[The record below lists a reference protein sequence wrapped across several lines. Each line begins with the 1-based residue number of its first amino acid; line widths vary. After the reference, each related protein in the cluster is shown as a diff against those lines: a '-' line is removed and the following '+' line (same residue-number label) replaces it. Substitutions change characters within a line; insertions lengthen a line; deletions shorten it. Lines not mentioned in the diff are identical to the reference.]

1 MKEWIASPK
10 KPFVEFDKK
19 IDALSSLTSKR
30 PMHFVFRGKQ
40 FFVFKEIAEIGFLKR
55 SRSWFSYA
63 AHVLFQIEK
72 HVRLVLSNPV

>member
-10 KPFVEFDKK
+10 KPIVEFDKK

-40 FFVFKEIAEIGFLKR
+40 FLCLKR
-55 SRSWFSYA
+55 LQRGAF
-63 AHVLFQIEK
+63 
-72 HVRLVLSNPV
+72 LSAPARR